1 MMIYNKEA
9 KSNLWLFATLLVILS
24 LSFVFAEYIVNRAGS
39 ATDAKAED
47 VSFIFN
53 VAVNNS
59 WITGATDVANVSQ
72 INFTFPA
79 SFTINSDANGSTG
92 ASNSS
97 FGLTGQTVYWL
108 NNTHMILNVS
118 AEIAGG
124 HGHFWVNVTP
134 ATPGQYNVSV
144 QILNA
149 TGITQRNISII
160 VNDTTPPQTAF
171 ISHSAG
177 QNISG
182 ASVFL
187 NTTVTDNFGTFN
199 GTVYFNITN
208 GSAVLS
214 LTRLASQMG
223 TSYNATL
230 DTTTLNDG
238 IWNVTIYA
246 NDSAYPQ
253 AVGNINV
260 TTVLR
265 LTIDNT
271 NPQVALSSPVSVIQ
285 NVSGNLLLNASVT
298 DGTVASAVYFN
309 ITNGSGVVAITR
321 SATLLP
327 GGLSWNMTL
336 DTTTLNDGFWNITV
350 IANDSV
356 NNMNITTIRQIRVD
370 NTNLRTSFVGP
381 ASLASFSNVI
391 ANITINVSVQDDG
404 SGIDSVYFNLTNGS
418 AVVSLNR
425 VPIRETGNGTT
436 ATYSQSF
443 NITGINDGQWNITIF
458 SNDSAGNINITT
470 VRTVIIDSTNPA
482 VTGITANGLNGL
494 AIATGGVTQNAS
506 GTTVLNAT
514 VTVGDSNTSAV
525 YFNITNGSGVV
536 AITKVATRFGLGG
549 WTHSLDTTALNDGY
563 WNITAISNDSAAN
576 MNITTVIQIR
586 VDNTA
591 PTAISFNSLAV
602 LGNFSNLLSN
612 FTMNITVTDS
622 GSGIHSVY
630 FNLSN
635 GTSTVSLTRI
645 AVREAGNI
653 TTGTWANYSFSA
665 MALNLSDGEWNI
677 TAVVNDSANSM
688 NITAFRAI
696 RIDSTSPTLI
706 SFQFNTTQETATY
719 QNGTNVSGPIYVKI
733 NVTELNI
740 KNVTF
745 MVFNATA
752 GVVNLTSLGSTVVQN
767 LTVATDGV
775 YSVNISV
782 YDYSGHS
789 NFTSSIGNF
798 IVDRAAPILTLT
810 KETSSS
816 TTISYATAAS
826 DGGGSSVLSCAVAS
840 PTGTV
845 DQTNKLITGLACGAA
860 YSIVYN
866 CTDYAGNV
874 GTDTESFAT
883 DACTSNG
890 GSGGGS
896 SSSSSSSTSAAT
908 VWTSTIAED
917 EVEL

>member
-39 ATDAKAED
+39 ATDAKVED

-53 VAVNNS
+53 VTVNNS

-79 SFTINSDANGSTG
+79 SFTINSDTDGSTG

-160 VNDTTPPQTAF
+160 VNDTPPPQTAF

-336 DTTTLNDGFWNITV
+336 DTTVLNDGFWNITV

-370 NTNLRTSFVGP
+370 NT
-381 ASLASFSNVI
+381 
-391 ANITINVSVQDDG
+391 
-404 SGIDSVYFNLTNGS
+404 
-418 AVVSLNR
+418 
-425 VPIRETGNGTT
+425 
-436 ATYSQSF
+436 
-443 NITGINDGQWNITIF
+443 
-458 SNDSAGNINITT
+458 
-470 VRTVIIDSTNPA
+470 
-482 VTGITANGLNGL
+482 
-494 AIATGGVTQNAS
+494 
-506 GTTVLNAT
+506 
-514 VTVGDSNTSAV
+514 
-525 YFNITNGSGVV
+525 
-536 AITKVATRFGLGG
+536 
-549 WTHSLDTTALNDGY
+549 
-563 WNITAISNDSAAN
+563 
-576 MNITTVIQIR
+576 
-586 VDNTA
+586 A
-591 PTAISFNSLAV
+591 PTAISFNSLEV

-653 TTGTWANYSFSA
+653 TTGTWANYSFSGA
-665 MALNLSDGEWNI
+665 GLNLSDGEWNI